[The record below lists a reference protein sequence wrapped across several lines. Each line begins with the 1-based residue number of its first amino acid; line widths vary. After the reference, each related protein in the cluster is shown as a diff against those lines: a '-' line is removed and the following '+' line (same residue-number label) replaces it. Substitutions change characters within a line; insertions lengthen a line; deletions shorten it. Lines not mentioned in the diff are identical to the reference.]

1 MNKRTI
7 DNRTAFGA
15 VRDLLLSGE
24 TVRVGVCGQSML
36 PFFRSGEVI
45 RVRPLREGD
54 LRRGSVVLAQTEQG
68 NYVIHRIYRIEE
80 ERITLLGDGNLHGTE
95 QIDRPKIYGTV
106 DCGRVHR
113 LLALAWMALRP
124 LRRYPL
130 GILRRVCRR

>member
-1 MNKRTI
+1 MDKRTI
-7 DNRTAFGA
+7 DNRTAFSV
-15 VRDLLLSGE
+15 VRDLLSSGE
-24 TVRVGVCGQSML
+24 TVRVSVCGQSML
-36 PFFRSGEVI
+36 PFFHSGEAV

-54 LRRGSVVLAQTEQG
+54 LRRGNVVLAQTEQG
-68 NYVIHRIYRIEE
+68 NFVIHRIYRIDGD
-80 ERITLLGDGNLHGTE
+80 RITLLGDGNWRGTE
-95 QIDRPKIYGTV
+95 QMDRQRVCGTV